1 MELKLQHVVLLSYVK
16 LLRLL
21 RDRTTTKSHKK
32 KLDHGCAESLET
44 SSYKKLLLL
53 LFSSWDFLAS
63 SYDHKDS
70 PAAVDLQY

>member
-1 MELKLQHVVLLSYVK
+1 MSNFFDCCGIEQQLN
-16 LLRLL
+16 
-21 RDRTTTKSHKK
+21 RTKK